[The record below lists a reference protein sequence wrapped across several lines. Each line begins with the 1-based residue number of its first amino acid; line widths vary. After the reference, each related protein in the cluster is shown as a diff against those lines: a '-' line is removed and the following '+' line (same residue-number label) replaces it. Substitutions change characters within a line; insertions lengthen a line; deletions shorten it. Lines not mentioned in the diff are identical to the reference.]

1 MLPLTATR
9 DGLREFAKMNTNPKY
24 QETAKIAVQL
34 LLSTGTSLNVK
45 LFVGEMQRVNDLLND
60 GRKFIPF
67 EDVSGQ
73 LRLVNKDKIVTVVP
87 LDEEHKSPPEGGGAE
102 KAPPSASPK
111 MIRTRRPR
119 KASGKSEARRRL
131 PMHGP

>member
-1 MLPLTATR
+1 
-9 DGLREFAKMNTNPKY
+9 MNTNPKY

-34 LLSTGTSLNVK
+34 LLSSGTSLNVK

-73 LRLVNKDKIVTVVP
+73 LRLVNKDMIVTIVP
-87 LDEEHKSPPEGGGAE
+87 LEEEHESRPEGGTTTE
-102 KAPPSASPK
+102 APSLGVPQDDQNKTPQEGQ
-111 MIRTRRPR
+111 R
-119 KASGKSEARRRL
+119 EV
-131 PMHGP
+131 

>member
-1 MLPLTATR
+1 MS
-9 DGLREFAKMNTNPKY
+9 TNPKY
-24 QETAKIAVQL
+24 QATDKIAVQL
-34 LLSTGTSLNVK
+34 LLSNGTSLNVK

-73 LRLVNKDKIVTVVP
+73 LRLVNKDMIVTIVP

-102 KAPPSASPK
+102 KA
-111 MIRTRRPR
+111 RPLGIHQDDQNKTPQEGQR
-119 KASGKSEARRRL
+119 DV
-131 PMHGP
+131 